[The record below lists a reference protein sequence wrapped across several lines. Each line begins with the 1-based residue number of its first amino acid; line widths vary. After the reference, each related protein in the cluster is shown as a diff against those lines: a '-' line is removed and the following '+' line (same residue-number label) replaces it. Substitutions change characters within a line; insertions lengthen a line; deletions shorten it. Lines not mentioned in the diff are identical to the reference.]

1 MSDQFMIEGGYPLH
15 GETRAQRS
23 KNAILPMI
31 AASLLPEQG
40 NTVLHGVPEIEDVLI
55 ALELA
60 RRVGAKVDHDRNTHT
75 VVIDASGVNSGKLPA
90 DLTNKMRGSVLF
102 LAPLLLR
109 MGYVEL
115 PGSGGCDIGT
125 RKIDFHHRGF
135 ARLGAEVEYRDDGTT
150 VIELKKPLLT
160 GTMLYLDLPSHTG
173 TENLMMGAAMAEGE
187 TIIENASVEPEV
199 LDFGRFLMQM
209 GASIHGL
216 GTPTLIIQGVRKLNA
231 IEYTPIPDRLVIGML
246 MMAATISGGDIVLRD
261 VEPSHLRLV
270 NAKLE
275 QMGAQINVERD
286 LLRLQ
291 RHPGIP
297 LNPINITTHPYPGYP
312 TDLQPCISAVA
323 TLSDGRS
330 FIRER
335 IFENRYDFVDGLLT
349 MGADILIS
357 QNEVCII
364 TGVKAL
370 RGASIRAASIRAGA
384 ALLLASLGAQG
395 TTVLENAYQIDRG
408 HERIEEHLSTLGARV
423 RRVSAARVMDPA

>member
-40 NTVLHGVPEIEDVLI
+40 STVLHGVPEIEDVLI

-60 RRVGAKVDHDRNTHT
+60 RLVGAKVDHDRNTHT
-75 VVIDASGVNSGKLPA
+75 VIIDASGVNSGKLPA

>member
-40 NTVLHGVPEIEDVLI
+40 STVLHGVPEIEDVLI

-60 RRVGAKVDHDRNTHT
+60 RLVGAKVDHDRNTHT
-75 VVIDASGVNSGKLPA
+75 VMIDASGVNSGKLPA

-150 VIELKKPLLT
+150 VIELKKPLLK
-160 GTMLYLDLPSHTG
+160 GSLLYLDLPSHTG

-275 QMGAQINVERD
+275 QMGAQISVERD

-291 RHPGIP
+291 RHPDIP

-408 HERIEEHLSTLGARV
+408 HERIEEHLSALGARV

>member
-40 NTVLHGVPEIEDVLI
+40 STVLHGVPEIEDVLI

-60 RRVGAKVDHDRNTHT
+60 RLVGAKVDHDRNTHT
-75 VVIDASGVNSGKLPA
+75 VMIDASGVNSGKLPA

-150 VIELKKPLLT
+150 VIELKKPLLK
-160 GTMLYLDLPSHTG
+160 GSLLYLDLPSHTG

-275 QMGAQINVERD
+275 QMGAQISVERD
-286 LLRLQ
+286 LLRLRRQ
-291 RHPGIP
+291 PDIP

-323 TLSDGRS
+323 TLAEGRS

-408 HERIEEHLSTLGARV
+408 HERIEEHLSVLGARV
-423 RRVSAARVMDPA
+423 RRVSAARVMDPI

>member
-60 RRVGAKVDHDRNTHT
+60 RLVGAKVDHDRNTHT

>member
-40 NTVLHGVPEIEDVLI
+40 STVLHGVPEIEDVLI

-60 RRVGAKVDHDRNTHT
+60 RLVGAKVDHDRNTHT